1 MLRYNAEEE
10 RMGESSN
17 ALAELKQL
25 LMRQASTFRTNIL
38 RNQLMFFALAL
49 TTQYQSIYLAAL
61 GADALTLGYL
71 NSVIGVI
78 YTVSAIPAGVLADK
92 HGIKKIIMA
101 TVLVSI
107 TATFLFGIAFSWQ
120 TASLG
125 LLLLG
130 LSTTLDQTTCPMICG
145 SLLKPQERATGM
157 GLCDSLSF
165 LPSLIAPFIA
175 ASVITVFG
183 GMNVEGMR
191 PLFFLQ
197 IAFLLGAYVIISTRF
212 ENPPIPTGGRS
223 TNPFKDL
230 RYILSEGRYVK
241 RWLVVTSLSFF
252 PYQVL
257 FYTPLFAAEVLGAD
271 QFIVGGLG
279 IAATLVMV
287 FLSIPMGR
295 IADKYGKKN
304 VIIASS
310 AMVIASRFLLI
321 YAPNGIVI
329 LLSGLLA
336 GFITTLSPS
345 QTAISA
351 DLVPK
356 QYLGS
361 WYGIIGFFRGIVN
374 IISPLICGCVWEVYS
389 PQTMFILLAVIQG
402 LHLIATI
409 TIPKDI
415 EVR

>member
-1 MLRYNAEEE
+1 MDKEP
-10 RMGESSN
+10 GN
-17 ALAELKQL
+17 ALEELKSL
-25 LMRQASTFRTNIL
+25 LMSQASTFRTNIL
-38 RNQLMFFALAL
+38 RNQMMFFALAL

-61 GADALTLGYL
+61 GANALTLGYL
-71 NSVIGVI
+71 NSIIGLV
-78 YTVSAIPAGVLADK
+78 YTIMAIPAGVLADR
-92 HGIKKIIMA
+92 HGIKKVIMA
-101 TVLVSI
+101 TVLISI
-107 TATFLFGIAFSWQ
+107 AATFLFGIAFTWQ
-120 TASLG
+120 TAAVG

-165 LPSLIAPFIA
+165 LPSLIAPFLA
-175 ASVITVFG
+175 ASIITVFG

-197 IAFLLGAYVIISTRF
+197 IAFLLGAYVVISTRF
-212 ENPPIPTGGRS
+212 ENPPIPAGERS
-223 TNPFKDL
+223 SNPFKDL
-230 RYILSEGRYVK
+230 RYILSEGKYVK

-279 IAATLVMV
+279 IATTLVMV

-295 IADKYGKKN
+295 IADRYGKKN
-304 VIIASS
+304 VIIGSS

-321 YAPNGIVI
+321 YAPNGFVI

-374 IISPLICGCVWEVYS
+374 IISPLVCGYVWEAYS
-389 PQTMFILLAVIQG
+389 PQIMFILLAGIQG
-402 LHLIATI
+402 LHLLAVF

-415 EVR
+415 EIR